1 MYEHCLAQF
10 LFYIYIL
17 FWIQLTI
24 RKKRHHRVRTSWV
37 WTWISLYWN
46 KQSCNIAECD
56 GFITCILSK
65 QMHNIVPA
73 FPTLSVLF
81 FVAKEESHFFG
92 KRNENRATEV
102 EKCTL
107 VSSTKWCRKM
117 IIVSF
122 IVTETPVAFVEP
134 TLHQYFILLQ
144 TKFLQVLTNVWCLK
158 TICFLRNSHQGNS

>member
-1 MYEHCLAQF
+1 MNIIWHSFYFIYTFYSEYSLLLEKKDIIELEHHESGHGYHCIGINSPVTSQSVMASSPAFFQSKC
-10 LFYIYIL
+10 IIL
-17 FWIQLTI
+17 FLHSRPSFQCYFLLQR
-24 RKKRHHRVRTSWV
+24 RKV
-37 WTWISLYWN
+37 N
-46 KQSCNIAECD
+46 
-56 GFITCILSK
+56 
-65 QMHNIVPA
+65 
-73 FPTLSVLF
+73 
-81 FVAKEESHFFG
+81 FFG

-144 TKFLQVLTNVWCLK
+144 TKFLQVLTNV
-158 TICFLRNSHQGNS
+158 